1 MEQVYAK
8 IDRFLSACD
17 DLIAGKFILA
27 DSKIGELLK
36 SVASSKELTELFSA
50 VTEKFDYTAA
60 KKAYLRFP
68 SEKGAAH
75 GAAFLPV
82 ERGDI
87 LAFVFCLLVEF
98 DAGSI
103 RFNDFLLRYFYEDG
117 SYTASYALFVD
128 RMIRPFRDIVRDCF
142 PAAGKR
148 GQVLRMEQKED
159 ETFAA
164 VSERVS
170 VERNRIAS
178 LSASDED
185 KDAGDLILAELYAA
199 AGRGDAQEVR
209 ALLCGYCYYLRCIRA
224 EDESSEELFSVAE
237 KLFPK
242 S

>member
-1 MEQVYAK
+1 MEQAFAK
-8 IDRFLSACD
+8 IDRFFTACD
-17 DLIAGKFILA
+17 DLITGKFILA

-50 VTEKFDYTAA
+50 VTENFDYNAA

-68 SEKGAAH
+68 AEKGAAH

-82 ERGDI
+82 ERGDV

-117 SYTASYALFVD
+117 SYTASYALFAD

-148 GQVLRMEQKED
+148 GQTLRMERRED
-159 ETFAA
+159 EIFAA

-170 VERNRIAS
+170 VERNRIAAIP
-178 LSASDED
+178 ASEED
-185 KDAGDLILAELYAA
+185 REAGDLILAEMYAA
-199 AGRGDAQEVR
+199 AGRGDAQELR
-209 ALLCGYCYYLRCIRA
+209 ALLCGYGYYLRGIRA
-224 EDESSEELFSVAE
+224 EDVSSEELFAVAA
-237 KLFPK
+237 KLFPQ